1 MAEILLTIFFI
12 FAALSVFGAL
22 GVIFLKNPINC
33 ALSLVGT
40 FFCLGS
46 IYVMLNAEF
55 VAVIQV
61 LIYAGAIMVLFLFV
75 LMLLSSKDTEMSS
88 NKLNAGKILAGLL
101 SLGIFIQI
109 SYLFTGNELKLGT
122 KGEYPIEVVEEIGSI
137 ALIGRLLFTDY
148 ILSFEIIVILLL
160 VAVIGAVVIAKRKF
174 N

>member
-1 MAEILLTIFFI
+1 MLTIFYI

-22 GVIFLKNPINC
+22 GVLFLKNPFHC

-75 LMLLSSKDTEMSS
+75 LMLFSSKDTEMSS
-88 NKLNAGKILAGLL
+88 NKWTLGKILAGLL
-101 SLGIFIQI
+101 SFGIFVQI
-109 SYLFTGNELKLGT
+109 AYLFTGNEIKLGT
-122 KGEYPIEVVEEIGSI
+122 KGDYPIEVVEEIGSI

-174 N
+174 H

>member
-1 MAEILLTIFFI
+1 MLTIFYI
-12 FAALSVFGAL
+12 FAGLSIFGAL
-22 GVIFLKNPINC
+22 GVLFLKNPIHC

-75 LMLLSSKDTEMSS
+75 LMLLSSRDTDMSS
-88 NKLNAGKILAGLL
+88 NKLTVGKILAVLL
-101 SLGIFIQI
+101 SLGLLFQIAFI
-109 SYLFTGNELKLGT
+109 FTGDKLNLGT

-137 ALIGRLLFTDY
+137 ALIGRLLFTEY
-148 ILSFEIIVILLL
+148 ILSFEIIAILLL

-174 N
+174 H

>member
-1 MAEILLTIFFI
+1 MLTIFYI

-22 GVIFLKNPINC
+22 GVLFLKNPIHC

-75 LMLLSSKDTEMSS
+75 LMLLSPRDMKMSL
-88 NKLNAGKILAGLL
+88 NNWNAGKILAGLL
-101 SLGIFIQI
+101 SIGIFAQI
-109 SYLFTGNELKLGT
+109 AYLFSGNELKIGP

-137 ALIGRLLFTDY
+137 ALIGRLLFTEY

-160 VAVIGAVVIAKRKF
+160 VAVIGAVVIAKKKF

>member
-1 MAEILLTIFFI
+1 ML
-12 FAALSVFGAL
+12 
-22 GVIFLKNPINC
+22 FLKNPIHC

-75 LMLLSSKDTEMSS
+75 LMLLSSRDTEMSS
-88 NKLNAGKILAGLL
+88 NKWNTGKILAGLL
-101 SLGIFIQI
+101 SLGIFVQI
-109 SYLFTGNELKLGT
+109 AYLFTGNELKLGT
-122 KGEYPIEVVEEIGSI
+122 KGEYPIEVIEEIGSI

-148 ILSFEIIVILLL
+148 ILSFEIIAILLL
-160 VAVIGAVVIAKRKF
+160 VAIIGAVVIAKRKF
-174 N
+174 H

>member
-1 MAEILLTIFFI
+1 VLTIFYI

-22 GVIFLKNPINC
+22 GVLFLKNPIHC

-46 IYVMLNAEF
+46 IYVLLNAEF
-55 VAVIQV
+55 VAIIQV

-75 LMLLSSKDTEMSS
+75 LMLFSSKDTEMSS
-88 NKLNAGKILAGLL
+88 NKWTLEKILAGLL
-101 SLGIFIQI
+101 SFGIFVQI
-109 SYLFTGNELKLGT
+109 AYLFTGNELKLGP

-174 N
+174 H

>member
-1 MAEILLTIFFI
+1 MLTIFYI

-22 GVIFLKNPINC
+22 GVLFLKNPIHC

-46 IYVMLNAEF
+46 IYVLLNAEF
-55 VAVIQV
+55 VAIIQV

-75 LMLLSSKDTEMSS
+75 LMLFSSKDTEMSS
-88 NKLNAGKILAGLL
+88 NKWTLGKILAGLL
-101 SLGIFIQI
+101 SLGIFVQI
-109 SYLFTGNELKLGT
+109 AYLFTGNELKLGP
-122 KGEYPIEVVEEIGSI
+122 KGKYPIEVVEDIGSI
-137 ALIGRLLFTDY
+137 AFIGRLLFTDY

-174 N
+174 H

>member
-1 MAEILLTIFFI
+1 MLTIFYI

-22 GVIFLKNPINC
+22 GVLFLKNPIHC

-46 IYVMLNAEF
+46 IYVLLNAEF
-55 VAVIQV
+55 VAIIQV

-75 LMLLSSKDTEMSS
+75 LMLFSSKDTEMSS
-88 NKLNAGKILAGLL
+88 NKWTLGKILAGLL
-101 SLGIFIQI
+101 SFGIFVQI
-109 SYLFTGNELKLGT
+109 AYLFTENELKLGP
-122 KGEYPIEVVEEIGSI
+122 KGKYPIEVVEDIGSI
-137 ALIGRLLFTDY
+137 AFIGRLLFTDY

-174 N
+174 H

>member
-1 MAEILLTIFFI
+1 MLTIFYI

-22 GVIFLKNPINC
+22 GVLFLKNPIHC

-75 LMLLSSKDTEMSS
+75 LMLLSSLDTEQSS
-88 NKLNAGKILAGLL
+88 YKWSAGKIMAGLL
-101 SLGIFIQI
+101 SLGIFAQI
-109 SYLFTGNELKLGT
+109 AYLFTGNELKLGT
-122 KGEYPIEVVEEIGSI
+122 KGEYPIEVVEELGSI
-137 ALIGRLLFTDY
+137 TLIGRLLFTDY

-174 N
+174 H

>member
-1 MAEILLTIFFI
+1 MLTIFYI

-22 GVIFLKNPINC
+22 GVLFFKNPIHC

-75 LMLLSSKDTEMSS
+75 LMLLSPRDTDMPSR
-88 NKLNAGKILAGLL
+88 KLTIGKILACLL
-101 SLGIFIQI
+101 SLGIFFKI
-109 SYLFTGNELKLGT
+109 SFLFTGNELILGP
-122 KGEYPIEVVEEIGSI
+122 KGEHPIEVVEEIGSI

-148 ILSFEIIVILLL
+148 ILPFEIIAILLL

-174 N
+174 H

>member
-1 MAEILLTIFFI
+1 VLTIFYI

-22 GVIFLKNPINC
+22 GVLFLKNPIHC

-46 IYVMLNAEF
+46 IYVLLNAEF
-55 VAVIQV
+55 VAIIQV

-75 LMLLSSKDTEMSS
+75 LMLFSSKDTEMSS
-88 NKLNAGKILAGLL
+88 NKWTLGKILAGLL
-101 SLGIFIQI
+101 SLGIFVQI
-109 SYLFTGNELKLGT
+109 AYLFTGNELKLGP
-122 KGEYPIEVVEEIGSI
+122 KGKYPIEVVEDIGSI

-174 N
+174 H

>member
-1 MAEILLTIFFI
+1 VLTIFYI

-22 GVIFLKNPINC
+22 GVLILKNPIHC

-75 LMLLSSKDTEMSS
+75 LMLLSSRDTHMSS
-88 NKLNAGKILAGLL
+88 NKLTVRKVLAVLL
-101 SLGIFIQI
+101 SIGIFFQI
-109 SYLFTGNELKLGT
+109 AFLFTVDELKLGA
-122 KGEYPIEVVEEIGSI
+122 KGKYPIEVVEEIGSI

-148 ILSFEIIVILLL
+148 ILSFEIIAILLL

-174 N
+174 H

>member
-1 MAEILLTIFFI
+1 MLTIFYI

-22 GVIFLKNPINC
+22 GVLFLKNPIHC

-75 LMLLSSKDTEMSS
+75 LMLLSSLDKEQSS
-88 NKLNAGKILAGLL
+88 NKWSAGKILAGLL
-101 SLGIFIQI
+101 SLGIFAQI
-109 SYLFTGNELKLGT
+109 AYLFTGNELKLGT

-137 ALIGRLLFTDY
+137 TLIGRLLFTDY

-174 N
+174 H

>member
-1 MAEILLTIFFI
+1 MLTIFYI

-22 GVIFLKNPINC
+22 GVLFLKNPIHC

-75 LMLLSSKDTEMSS
+75 LMLLSSLDKEQSS
-88 NKLNAGKILAGLL
+88 SKWSAGKILAGLL
-101 SLGIFIQI
+101 SLGIFAQI
-109 SYLFTGNELKLGT
+109 AYLFTGNELKLGT

-137 ALIGRLLFTDY
+137 TLIGRLLFTDY

-174 N
+174 H